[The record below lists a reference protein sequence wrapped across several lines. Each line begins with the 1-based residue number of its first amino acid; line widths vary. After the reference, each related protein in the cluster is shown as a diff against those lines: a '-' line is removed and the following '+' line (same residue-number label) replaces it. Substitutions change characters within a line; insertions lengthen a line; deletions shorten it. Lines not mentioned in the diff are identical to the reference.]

1 MIKVLFLI
9 DDDQDDQEMFREA
22 LTKCDPDIEVLFAS
36 DGVEALNTLDSTK
49 NMPDVIFV
57 DNYMPRMNGIEFL
70 KVLKLNTRT
79 SQIPTIIYSTSAN
92 SEKEKII
99 LLSGADY
106 FLQKQLTF
114 SDLCSELRTML
125 VMIKERLASR
135 KNVKE

>member
-22 LTKCDPDIEVLFAS
+22 LTQCDPDIEVLFAS
-36 DGVEALNTLDSTK
+36 DGVEALNTLDSIK

-79 SQIPTIIYSTSAN
+79 SLIPTIIYSTSAN

-114 SDLCSELRTML
+114 SDLCSELSTML

>member
-36 DGVEALNTLDSTK
+36 DGVEALNTLDSIK

-79 SQIPTIIYSTSAN
+79 SLIPTIIYSTSAN

-114 SDLCSELRTML
+114 SDLCSELSTML

>member
-36 DGVEALNTLDSTK
+36 DGVEALNTLDSIK

-79 SQIPTIIYSTSAN
+79 SLIPTIIYSTSAN

-114 SDLCSELRTML
+114 SDLCSELSTML
-125 VMIKERLASR
+125 VMIKGGLASR

>member
-1 MIKVLFLI
+1 
-9 DDDQDDQEMFREA
+9 
-22 LTKCDPDIEVLFAS
+22 
-36 DGVEALNTLDSTK
+36 
-49 NMPDVIFV
+49 MPDVIFV

-79 SQIPTIIYSTSAN
+79 SLIPTIIYSTSAN

-114 SDLCSELRTML
+114 SDLCSELSTML